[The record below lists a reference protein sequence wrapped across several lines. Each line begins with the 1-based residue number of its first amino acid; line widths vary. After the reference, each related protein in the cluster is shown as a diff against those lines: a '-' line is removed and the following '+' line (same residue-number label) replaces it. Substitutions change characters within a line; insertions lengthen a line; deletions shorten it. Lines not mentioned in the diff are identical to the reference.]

1 MAEEEEEEDRGSC
14 GGGEEG
20 GTCLSSVCACHV
32 FQCVPIAVRP
42 LDPVSSPVSM
52 HPSLLQTVS
61 SVACSSTGTNS

>member
-1 MAEEEEEEDRGSC
+1 MAEEEEGDRGSC